1 MAEALSGGGTEGA
14 EHTVAQTELKA
25 GAIGLPGVLMQG
37 VTTIAPA
44 IAGLFTIP
52 FIASLA
58 GTAAPL
64 AYFAAFVIA
73 LMLGT
78 VLAQLARHMTSA
90 GTYYT
95 YVSRTLGGQAGFLVA
110 WVYLLFYPVVVA
122 QVGSFMGDTLHG
134 TLKAEYGWNF
144 PWWVFMVFLIVV
156 VAYTSFRGIELSTSL
171 IIVLGLFE
179 IAICTA
185 LALWGLFDPGSG
197 GTSLSWLNPGN
208 APSSHDFFL
217 AIVFAIFAITGWD
230 AAAPLAEESED
241 PRRNIPRGVLG
252 SIVLLGIFLVLVS
265 WGQLSGWGTNDIS
278 GFTGSSELPA
288 FVLGHHY
295 WSHAWILVLL
305 ALFNSAIAVSIAC
318 MNASTRIFYGMA
330 RTGALPSVLTKVHPK
345 FKTPVNAVGVQTVVN
360 IALGI
365 VLPILIGVANVYNV
379 TGTMFTFALIPVYI
393 MANIGVF
400 FLYTR
405 THRDEFNPIYHVVFP
420 IVSSIALIIVG
431 YESLNPLPPWPV
443 KLAAPIVVVWLAIG
457 VVVLFGMLS
466 SGRSGW
472 LQRAG
477 DAIAE
482 VPETPTAHEHRHH
495 LL

>member
-1 MAEALSGGGTEGA
+1 MADTLSGGGPDATQ
-14 EHTVAQTELKA
+14 HTVAETDLKA

-37 VTTIAPA
+37 VTSIAPA

-78 VLAQLARHMTSA
+78 VLSQLAKHMTSA

-110 WVYLLFYPVVVA
+110 WVYLLFYPVVA

-144 PWWVFMVFLIVV
+144 PWWVFMVFLIAV
-156 VAYTSFRGIELSTSL
+156 VAFAAFRGIEISTGV
-171 IIVLGLFE
+171 IIVLGVFE
-179 IAICTA
+179 IVVCTA
-185 LALWGLFDPGSG
+185 LALFGLFDPGHG

-241 PRRNIPRGVLG
+241 PHRNIPRGVLG
-252 SIVLLGIFLVLVS
+252 SILILGIFLVLVS
-265 WGQLSGWGTNDIS
+265 WGQLSGWGTSNIS

-295 WSHAWILVLL
+295 WGSLWILVLL

-330 RTGALPSVLTKVHPK
+330 RTGALPSALTKVHPK
-345 FKTPVNAVGVQTVVN
+345 FKTPVNAVGLQTLIN

-400 FLYTR
+400 VLYR
-405 THRDEFNPIYHVVFP
+405 GVHKADFNPIYHLVFP

-431 YESLNPLPPWPV
+431 YESLNPLPAWPV
-443 KLAAPIVVVWLAIG
+443 KLAAPIVVVWLGIG
-457 VVVLFGMLS
+457 VLVLFGMLS

-472 LQRAG
+472 ITRAG

-482 VPETPTAHEHRHH
+482 VPESATAHEHRHH